1 MRVLV
6 FTLVACARGTGVLE
20 AALLA
25 SKHATAP
32 FVHKSPAP
40 DAHPNVTLRA
50 VLEPFANR
58 LRPPYV
64 KFTRG
69 DGEALDRTLSFRRGQ
84 SRSVRHG
91 RWKWLDGRLFDLD
104 ADPRETT
111 DLAGEHPAVAGRLAT
126 VADG

>member
-1 MRVLV
+1 MIDQLGGLV
-6 FTLVACARGTGVLE
+6 DLHPT
-20 AALLA
+20 LA
-25 SKHATAP
+25 SIAGAAP
-32 FVHKSPAP
+32 NP
-40 DAHPNVTLRA
+40 DLDGIDLSGTW
-50 VLEPFANR
+50 
-58 LRPPYV
+58 
-64 KFTRG
+64 RG

-104 ADPRETT
+104 ADPRETI